1 MDVRQPKG
9 QIGREVQET
18 DVLFN
23 LDIKQLLPRTLHLV
37 TAGSL
42 ESSILLGNKPKFKV
56 CVRYSKLIPLHR
68 FSELILSSSFSAMIN
83 SPEFQLTPSAMH
95 HHMERAFY
103 GGSNPRG
110 GGVHPHTTHKAARPH
125 HFGFS
130 PPPQQQA
137 CFCTSECLSHPAL
150 LLEYIPAELICF

>member
-1 MDVRQPKG
+1 
-9 QIGREVQET
+9 
-18 DVLFN
+18 
-23 LDIKQLLPRTLHLV
+23 
-37 TAGSL
+37 
-42 ESSILLGNKPKFKV
+42 
-56 CVRYSKLIPLHR
+56 
-68 FSELILSSSFSAMIN
+68 MIN

-137 CFCTSECLSHPAL
+137 CFCTPDCLSHPAL
-150 LLEYIPAELICF
+150 LLEYLLNLFDFEVILIAILFASKAKC